1 MDFFDQLQDL
11 NRPTVNKKPW
21 MEAVTLTLASAS
33 DLDRIADECIAA
45 KVYALDIETTG
56 LDARVFT
63 QPDGSKVTNDKIV
76 GICIAPN
83 EKQSYYLPIRHK
95 DDGAAANVPPR
106 LVRDMLLKIQAAGAV
121 TVFHN
126 GKFDQEFLEHDP
138 AGAMGC
144 WDEPAKWEDTILLAY
159 LRDAREK
166 RRGLKHLA
174 KTLLEREMI
183 ELNELFPT
191 GTKRFD
197 FSTLDPTWEPT
208 VWYAAADALNTLA
221 LYHKLNPEVSQK
233 DAFGKGQATVYKIEK
248 LCVTATRW
256 MERCRVPM
264 DRNTITKLIKLGQRE
279 WFDSLAELY
288 AGIET
293 VLGRDVR
300 PGWFKSMQGQHHRIN
315 APFDSDCM
323 EPSYMEHRE
332 QVIKDLG
339 PDPDVKVAKSVPS
352 LTDAKVRETVQF
364 PNTYDVTIPT
374 EIGLLLRELGVE
386 GLTVTEKSGQV
397 KTSKDE
403 LNRIV
408 EEMGDDLPFA
418 PKIKRFREVAKGLSS
433 NLFPVYHDLA
443 PENSPDG
450 RLWVGFN
457 ATKTDTG
464 RFSTPASESGDFT
477 GQSRW
482 NLHSIPATYDKS
494 KPECVRK
501 MRTSVKAN
509 AGKILFAIDYS
520 GVELRIVTNLS
531 GEPKWVDEFFRCSGC
546 EHRFE
551 KGSCPPHFCPSC
563 WSDKIGDLHT
573 LTALAIYGEDAA
585 TKSDF
590 KQKRQ
595 SAKGLNFAMCYGG
608 GGSAAQRSVGV
619 DKEEGW
625 RIKRQFDK
633 SYRGLAKWWEE
644 QHKTARKQKYVT
656 TAYGRKYPLPDI
668 DHTDGGFR
676 SKAERNSVNGPVQ
689 GCLHPDTKITTS
701 NGLVTVRDLYH
712 DGASFKVWTGQEWAN
727 ARPLYSGH
735 KIVCVTGFTSGNTIK
750 TSPEHL
756 FLTWRDQTQS
766 PKNMGD
772 VVEWVRQ
779 QELKIGDWVATS
791 TEASDIAPPH
801 LVKWAG
807 ETIYASSI
815 YASLSKGQ
823 KSAVLRLKAGSGSRF
838 QCAEHLNKVP
848 DAEIPA
854 DLSKLLRYSWE
865 KVTSSQNT
873 DETVE
878 MFDVEVFD
886 DFHAFVA
893 DGCVVHNT
901 SADIMKFA
909 MGLIYREC
917 KDRGWLDRAKM
928 CVTIHDELVFEIDE
942 DLAEEAVIVINE
954 LMTVRT
960 VKNLGWIIPLKN
972 DIEFGE
978 DWTVPFNLVAMT
990 NSRETKPEVWSER
1003 WQRVFPKFY
1012 ADYLANGGTGEIKAV
1027 VEAAPVAEPIKDVPE
1042 FTVPLSSQSRHVY
1055 TIPAHRLTPELAE
1068 VLARVVSKC
1077 IGRGKE
1083 EIVIET
1089 DRGLDLLGF
1098 PFKASFAEFKIIAGY
1113 EGL

>member
-11 NRPTVNKKPW
+11 NRPTVTKKSW
-21 MEAVTLTLASAS
+21 MEAVTLTLAVTA
-33 DLDRIADECIAA
+33 DLDRIADECIAS
-45 KVYALDIETTG
+45 KIFALDIETTG

-63 QPDGSKVTNDKIV
+63 QADGSKTTNDKIV
-76 GICIAPN
+76 GLCIAPN

-95 DDGAAANVPPR
+95 DDGAAANIPPR
-106 LVRDMLLKIQAAGAV
+106 MVRDMLLKIQASGAV
-121 TVFHN
+121 TIFHN

-138 AGAMGC
+138 AGAMGN
-144 WDEPAKWEDTILLAY
+144 WDEPSKWEDTILLAY

-174 KTLLEREMI
+174 KTMLDREMI
-183 ELNELFPT
+183 ELEDLFPK
-191 GTKRFD
+191 GIKRLD

-208 VWYAAADALNTLA
+208 VWYAASDALNTLA
-221 LYHKLNPEVSQK
+221 LYHKLNPEVTQK
-233 DAFGKGQATVYKIEK
+233 DPFGKGQATVYKIEK
-248 LCVTATRW
+248 ICITATRW

-264 DRNTITKLIKLGQRE
+264 DRGTIIKLIKLGQHE
-279 WFDSLAELY
+279 WFESLAELY
-288 AGIET
+288 SGVET
-293 VLGRDVR
+293 ILGRDVR

-315 APFDSDCM
+315 NPFDADCM

-332 QVIKDLG
+332 QAIKDLG
-339 PDPDVKVAKSVPS
+339 FDPDVKVPKSVPS
-352 LTDAKVRETVQF
+352 LTDPKVRETVQF

-374 EIGLLLRELGVE
+374 ELGLLLRELGVE
-386 GLTVTEKSGQV
+386 GLAVTEKSGQV

-403 LNRIV
+403 LDRIF
-408 EEMGDDLPFA
+408 EGMGDDLPFA

-457 ATKTDTG
+457 GIRTDTG
-464 RFSTPASESGDFT
+464 RFATKASESKDFT

-501 MRTSVKAN
+501 MRTSIKAGP
-509 AGKILFAIDYS
+509 GKILFAIDYS

-531 GEPKWVDEFFRCSGC
+531 GESKWVDEFFRCSGC
-546 EHRFE
+546 DHRFE
-551 KGSCPPHFCPSC
+551 KGLCPPHFCPSC

-595 SAKGLNFAMCYGG
+595 AAKGLNFAMCYGG

-689 GCLHPDTKITTS
+689 G
-701 NGLVTVRDLYH
+701 
-712 DGASFKVWTGQEWAN
+712 
-727 ARPLYSGH
+727 
-735 KIVCVTGFTSGNTIK
+735 
-750 TSPEHL
+750 
-756 FLTWRDQTQS
+756 
-766 PKNMGD
+766 
-772 VVEWVRQ
+772 
-779 QELKIGDWVATS
+779 
-791 TEASDIAPPH
+791 
-801 LVKWAG
+801 
-807 ETIYASSI
+807 
-815 YASLSKGQ
+815 
-823 KSAVLRLKAGSGSRF
+823 
-838 QCAEHLNKVP
+838 
-848 DAEIPA
+848 
-854 DLSKLLRYSWE
+854 
-865 KVTSSQNT
+865 
-873 DETVE
+873 
-878 MFDVEVFD
+878 
-886 DFHAFVA
+886 
-893 DGCVVHNT
+893 T

-990 NSRETKPEVWSER
+990 NPRETKPEVWSER

-1027 VEAAPVAEPIKDVPE
+1027 AEAAPVAEPIKDVPE